1 MFLQSVIKLG
11 EISIC
16 CTVRETSVV
25 TLSIHDWLEGFLY
38 QASFTKGCFKF
49 LLFKPWWQLMG
60 VWGSFTLIEKKNLSN
75 KCTITGISWNGKI
88 CLCQEWLSFRCI
100 VCSCS
105 GGILN
110 RFLVKYQRFLRS
122 MSEQP
127 NLSETRGRHVKYV
140 ASDCHMILWNCVL
153 NLWFIMSNVWF
164 YHRSGLNSGPNSP
177 RIMSGQ
183 RQNRYRRNQG
193 HRSSGVER
201 LSVNSDNL
209 PPPPK

>member
-1 MFLQSVIKLG
+1 
-11 EISIC
+11 
-16 CTVRETSVV
+16 
-25 TLSIHDWLEGFLY
+25 
-38 QASFTKGCFKF
+38 
-49 LLFKPWWQLMG
+49 MG

-110 RFLVKYQRFLRS
+110 RFLLKYPRFLRS

-127 NLSETRGRHVKYV
+127 NLSETRGRHVKYL

>member
-1 MFLQSVIKLG
+1 M
-11 EISIC
+11 
-16 CTVRETSVV
+16 
-25 TLSIHDWLEGFLY
+25 Y
-38 QASFTKGCFKF
+38 
-49 LLFKPWWQLMG
+49 LLFCSTIFQLLGGEVYHYHTKLMMKEAKTG
-60 VWGSFTLIEKKNLSN
+60 GSHLWHQDSFTLIEKKNLSN